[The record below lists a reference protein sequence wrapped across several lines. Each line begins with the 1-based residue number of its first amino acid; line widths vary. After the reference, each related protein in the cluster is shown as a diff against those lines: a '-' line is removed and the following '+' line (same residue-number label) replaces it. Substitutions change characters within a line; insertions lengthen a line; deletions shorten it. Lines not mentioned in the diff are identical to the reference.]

1 MATTTDPKKFVAD
14 IRKMATITQRRQV
27 QIVNEG
33 ALLTKTIILSEAAQ
47 AGVTPA
53 SKIAGGKWGVRYNVK
68 GFNNPAALVRIFG
81 PFHLVDR
88 PTKSHEIGPRKKGRR
103 RSGKKAV
110 SFNGIARATVQ
121 HPGTKGKGTF
131 PDAKKKASVAVPRIM
146 AKSVVS
152 GWRDALR

>member
-27 QIVNEG
+27 QIV
-33 ALLTKTIILSEAAQ
+33 
-47 AGVTPA
+47 
-53 SKIAGGKWGVRYNVK
+53 NVK